1 MVLVAAGLIGG
12 VLALTT
18 LNTDESAGVPD
29 PNASGVSGETLST
42 ESATRGTTE
51 SATSGTTEPV
61 ESIPVAV
68 EGPLLGV
75 NLTAYTR
82 DGYGKPSVRKAIETL
97 ATLGSTAITLVPTW
111 YMQSSTANTIAPDQE
126 KSPSTESLTK
136 VIGWIRSAGMKVIMK
151 PHVDVIDDSYRGE
164 IQPADRDKWFRSY
177 ESFIDHFASFSTSHL
192 VDLFV
197 AGTELSSLSTE
208 TDRWKAVIQTVRD
221 RFKGPVTYAAN
232 WDEVDQ
238 VQFWDALDA
247 IGVDAYYPLTQQGS
261 DTAPTLKELVEAWGG
276 IAEQLR
282 SKSESWGR
290 PILLTEV
297 GYPSQKGATTTPYEV
312 TGQPA
317 DQDIQ
322 ALAYKATFRALSGS
336 DWLKGISWWS
346 WRADPGPDEKPEI
359 DYTPENKKAQSELA
373 AGQSSFQE

>member
-42 ESATRGTTE
+42 ESATSGTTE

-136 VIGWIRSAGMKVIMK
+136 VIGW
-151 PHVDVIDDSYRGE
+151 
-164 IQPADRDKWFRSY
+164 
-177 ESFIDHFASFSTSHL
+177 
-192 VDLFV
+192 
-197 AGTELSSLSTE
+197 
-208 TDRWKAVIQTVRD
+208 
-221 RFKGPVTYAAN
+221 
-232 WDEVDQ
+232 
-238 VQFWDALDA
+238 
-247 IGVDAYYPLTQQGS
+247 
-261 DTAPTLKELVEAWGG
+261 
-276 IAEQLR
+276 
-282 SKSESWGR
+282 
-290 PILLTEV
+290 
-297 GYPSQKGATTTPYEV
+297 
-312 TGQPA
+312 
-317 DQDIQ
+317 
-322 ALAYKATFRALSGS
+322 
-336 DWLKGISWWS
+336 
-346 WRADPGPDEKPEI
+346 
-359 DYTPENKKAQSELA
+359 
-373 AGQSSFQE
+373 